1 MRILIVRLSALGDI
15 VHALPVLSAIK
26 RAMPDAQVDWLVEEN
41 YASILSIASG
51 LRKRVIVRAKKTF
64 ETADTLSFG
73 GLRGYH
79 AAAKYLW
86 NQDYDVALDLQ
97 GLIKSAL
104 WARIS
109 FADRVVG
116 FDPPN
121 LREPQAAFL
130 YSETVTPHVGPSG
143 SRAVGPSGSQA
154 VGPSGRPA
162 VGPSGS
168 QAVGPSGRQAVG
180 SAGLHILHKNLS
192 ILSALGIA
200 PGAIEMPL
208 TPHASAE
215 TTAAIETAGGSL
227 GYIVLNP
234 GAAWPNKRW
243 PPERFGALAAMLQD
257 RTGLRA
263 LVTWG
268 PSEKDLANA
277 VVNASDGSASR
288 APATSVSDLAVL
300 MREAALVV
308 SGDTGPLHI
317 AAAMGTPLVGLYG
330 PTFPERNGPW
340 DPNDVVISRANVC
353 VCHHKRQCLRGA
365 PCINEITLD
374 EVAAASAKRLGK

>member
-1 MRILIVRLSALGDI
+1 MKILIVRLSALGDI
-15 VHALPVLSAIK
+15 VHALPVLAAIK
-26 RAMPDAQVDWLVEEN
+26 AAKPDAQVDWLVEEN
-41 YASILSIASG
+41 YASILSIVSG
-51 LRKRVIVRAKKTF
+51 LRRRVIVRAKKTF
-64 ETADTLSFG
+64 ATADAISFG
-73 GLRGYH
+73 GLGGYH

-86 NQDYDVALDLQ
+86 NQDYDAALDLQ
-97 GLIKSAL
+97 GLIKSAV

-109 FADRVVG
+109 FADRVIG

-130 YSETVTPHVGPSG
+130 YSETVTPLDATHVI
-143 SRAVGPSGSQA
+143 R
-154 VGPSGRPA
+154 
-162 VGPSGS
+162 
-168 QAVGPSGRQAVG
+168 
-180 SAGLHILHKNLS
+180 KNLS
-192 ILSALGIA
+192 ILQALGIT
-200 PGAIEMPL
+200 PPPMQMPMQ
-208 TPHASAE
+208 PHASAD

-243 PPERFGALAAMLQD
+243 PPERFGALAAALQD
-257 RTGLRA
+257 RTGLRS

-268 PSEKDLANA
+268 PAERDLAES
-277 VVNASDGSASR
+277 VVRASDGAAGL
-288 APATSVSDLAVL
+288 APATTVSDLAVL

-330 PTFPERNGPW
+330 PTWPERNGPW

-374 EVAAASAKRLGK
+374 EVVAASRKRLGK

>member
-1 MRILIVRLSALGDI
+1 MKVLIVRLSALGDI
-15 VHALPVLSAIK
+15 VHALPVLAAIK
-26 RAMPDAQVDWLVEEN
+26 RAMPDAQVDWVVEEN

-51 LRKRVIVRAKKTF
+51 LRKRVIVRAKTSF
-64 ETADTLSFG
+64 ETADAISFG

-97 GLIKSAL
+97 GLIKSAI

-109 FADRVVG
+109 FADRVIG

-130 YSETVTPHVGPSG
+130 YSETVTPHRRSG
-143 SRAVGPSGSQA
+143 D
-154 VGPSGRPA
+154 PA
-162 VGPSGS
+162 SAEATV
-168 QAVGPSGRQAVG
+168 GRQAIGPSTDHV
-180 SAGLHILHKNLS
+180 IQKNLA
-192 ILSALGIA
+192 ILSALNIT
-200 PGAIEMPL
+200 PGVVEMPL
-208 TPHASAE
+208 TPHASAD
-215 TTAAIETAGGSL
+215 TTAAIETAGGPM

-243 PPERFGALAAMLQD
+243 PAERFGVLAAMLQD
-257 RTGLRA
+257 RAGLRS

-268 PSEKDLANA
+268 PSERDLANA
-277 VVNASDGSASR
+277 VVNASDGAASL

-330 PTFPERNGPW
+330 PTWPERNGPW
-340 DPNDVVISRANVC
+340 DPKDVVISRANVC

-374 EVAAASAKRLGK
+374 EVVAASAKRIGK